1 MKRFHSLNLVAGL
14 LSVLFL
20 STAASAK
27 VTWDQVKKKADS
39 ANSYSVIYKYS
50 GPRGKYDFDYAYTK
64 NGIRSEITDS
74 SDRSKIG
81 TVIIY
86 DKSWNPDRVRAKVG
100 GGMIVR
106 NNTHKDVVDTPFYRS
121 LYSMIF
127 SQTDKLGKPKATEV
141 GSDTVFTFKAAGGY
155 YKVTANDDAEIVK
168 TERKDGRVSET
179 RRFLDHK
186 WNNNPKVTF

>member
-1 MKRFHSLNLVAGL
+1 MRKPNLITIVAGL
-14 LSVLFL
+14 MSVLFL
-20 STAASAK
+20 SAAASAK
-27 VTWDQVKKKADS
+27 VTWDQVKKKADG

-127 SQTDKLGKPKATEV
+127 GQTDKLGKPTASEN
-141 GSDTVFTFKAAGGY
+141 GSDTVFTFKAPGGY
-155 YKVTANDDAEIVK
+155 YKVTANNDAEIVK
-168 TERKDGRVSET
+168 TERKDGRVNET

-186 WNNNPKVTF
+186 WNNSPKVSF